1 MGQMMLKL
9 LANRYL
15 LGAVGLLLALA
26 AVWIYGH
33 YQYNQGA
40 SKERAKIERQQ
51 IDIALGQ
58 QVEKD
63 RADAIHRGQILASQA
78 TAKKWAAELDSTG
91 RMLQSLRKQLQNAG
105 ASSGLNDSGKDWI
118 GILGRSWAEYQ
129 GMADE
134 AGRLADKV
142 TGLQGYVRA
151 IKSK

>member
-1 MGQMMLKL
+1 MIKL
-9 LANRYL
+9 LTNKYVI
-15 LGAVGLLLALA
+15 GAAGLLLALA
-26 AVWIYGH
+26 AVWGYGAH
-33 YQYNQGA
+33 KYKQGA
-40 SKERAKIERQQ
+40 SQERAKLERQQ

-63 RADAIHRGQILASQA
+63 RADAIYRGQILASQA

-91 RMLQSLRKQLQNAG
+91 RMLQSLRKQLQTAG
-105 ASSGLNDSGKDWI
+105 TCSGLNDAGEDWI

-129 GMADE
+129 GMANE

-151 IKSK
+151 IRK